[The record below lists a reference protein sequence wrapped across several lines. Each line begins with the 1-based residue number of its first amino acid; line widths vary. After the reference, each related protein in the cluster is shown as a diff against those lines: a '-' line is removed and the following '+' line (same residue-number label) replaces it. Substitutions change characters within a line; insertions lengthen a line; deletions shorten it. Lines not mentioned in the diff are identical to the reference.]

1 MPTKRLPSR
10 PDTEHLKHQARDLL
24 DDRRSG
30 ELQAFQR
37 IREFHPRFRGM
48 TDGAILAATFTLSD
62 AQLAIAREYGFP
74 SWARLRAHVS
84 KADQSKLEVPHHE
97 RIEDAAF
104 RRAVDLS
111 DDGDVDG
118 LRDHLMNHPGLVRQR
133 VEFEG
138 GNYFRDPTLLE
149 FVAENPVR
157 HDSLPP
163 NIVDVAR
170 TILDA
175 GAMFEQ
181 QSIDSTLG
189 LVCSGRVPR
198 ECGVQIPLIDLLCD
212 YGADSDGAMGAAL
225 GHGEFEAVD
234 ALIRRGAKVGLDAA
248 AATGRIDDARRS
260 LAAADAERR
269 HRALAWAAQFGHVDI
284 VRLLLDAGEDPNR
297 YNPERAH
304 SHSTPLHQAA
314 LAGHLDVVRLLVER
328 GARLDIKDIQ
338 YQGTPL
344 EWAEYAGRSEVAEYL
359 RPQANRRP

>member
-1 MPTKRLPSR
+1 MPTKQLPS
-10 PDTEHLKHQARDLL
+10 H
-24 DDRRSG
+24 
-30 ELQAFQR
+30 
-37 IREFHPRFRGM
+37 
-48 TDGAILAATFTLSD
+48 
-62 AQLAIAREYGFP
+62 
-74 SWARLRAHVS
+74 
-84 KADQSKLEVPHHE
+84 PHHE
-97 RIEDAAF
+97 RIGDLDF
-104 RRAVDLS
+104 RRAVDLV
-111 DDGDVDG
+111 DDGDIDG
-118 LRDHLMNHPGLVRQR
+118 LRDHLMDHPALVRQR

-175 GAMFEQ
+175 GARSDQ
-181 QSIDSTLG
+181 RGIDSTLS

-212 YGADSDGAMGAAL
+212 YGADPDGAMEAAL

-234 ALIRRGAKVGLDAA
+234 ALVRRGAEVNLAAA
-248 AATGRIDDARRS
+248 AATGRIGDARRA
-260 LAAADAERR
+260 LPAADAELR
-269 HRALAWAAQFGHVDI
+269 HRALAWAAQYGQAEI
-284 VRLLLDAGEDPNR
+284 VLLLLDAGENPNR
-297 YNPERAH
+297 YNPEGAH

-328 GARLDIKDIQ
+328 GARLDIKDIH

-344 EWAEYAGRSEVAEYL
+344 EWAEHAERTAVAEYL
-359 RPQANRRP
+359 RARDGML